1 MAIITG
7 ALRAP
12 LTLIGALAI
21 ALATSLASVSSLA
34 AEPAQLIL
42 RVDDIGMTHA
52 TNQGLQDIADL
63 KIPFAASVM
72 FNTPWHQ
79 EAVEILRA
87 NPQISV
93 GVHLTLNAEWRHY
106 RWGPIAGRNEVP
118 SLINPK
124 GYFYPST
131 AEFLQQDINL
141 DQVKLEL
148 EAQIKRAI
156 ATGLPIEYVDYHMR
170 TALATDEMI
179 AVVTQLAKQYQLR
192 MSMRMGEA
200 YTTLFDVPIK
210 EKAATFL
217 AHLDN
222 KLEADK
228 VNVLILHAA
237 RPNPEMQALIDL
249 NNPIMNTKDMAPLV
263 AQHRAAELEVLLSPE
278 AQKRF
283 NSDNIKLINYADVAN
298 PFAQP

>member
-1 MAIITG
+1 MATFLRSFY
-7 ALRAP
+7 ALLA
-12 LTLIGALAI
+12 LTTLIGSLS
-21 ALATSLASVSSLA
+21 ATA
-34 AEPAQLIL
+34 AESDPSKLIL

-52 TNQGLQDIADL
+52 TNQGLRDL
-63 KIPFAASVM
+63 AALDIPFAASVM

-118 SLINPK
+118 SLINNK

-131 AEFLQQDINL
+131 AEFLQQEIDL
-141 DQVKLEL
+141 DEVRLEL

-170 TALATDEMI
+170 TALANDEMI
-179 AVVTQLAKQYQLR
+179 AVVTALAKQYQLR

-200 YTTLFDVPIK
+200 YTTMFDVPIK
-210 EKAATFL
+210 DKAATFL
-217 AHLDN
+217 AHLDH

-228 VNVLILHAA
+228 VNMLIIHAA

-249 NNPIMNTKDMAPLV
+249 NNPVMNTQDMQPLV
-263 AQHRAAELEVLLSPE
+263 AQHRAAELEMLLSPE
-278 AQKRF
+278 VQKRF
-283 NSDNIKLINYADVAN
+283 KDGSIKLINYADTDN
-298 PFAQP
+298 PFATQ